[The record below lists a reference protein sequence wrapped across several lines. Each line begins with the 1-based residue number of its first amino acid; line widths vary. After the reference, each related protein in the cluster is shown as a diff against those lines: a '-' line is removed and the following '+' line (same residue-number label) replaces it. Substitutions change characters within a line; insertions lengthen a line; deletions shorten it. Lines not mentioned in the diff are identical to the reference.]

1 MSKYLIVGGVAGG
14 ATTAARLRRND
25 ETAQIILFEKG
36 AYISYANCGL
46 PYYIGD
52 VIHERDKLFVQTPQS
67 FGTRFNIDVRINSEV
82 TAINKEQKTVEV
94 KKTDTGETYTEHYDK
109 LILSPGA
116 EAVHPPIPGI
126 NEKCIFTLRNVH
138 DTDKIKSYIN
148 QHSPQKAVV
157 VGAGFIGLEMAENLH
172 HLGMQVT
179 IVELLDQVMPPIDY
193 SMAAIVHQHLKTKN
207 VAFYL
212 GDGVKTFEHRAQGV
226 AVNLNSGRTLE
237 VDMVILSIGVRA
249 DSKLAKQTGLEIGT
263 TGGIKVNQY
272 LQTSDS
278 DIYAL
283 GDAIE
288 YPNPIT
294 GKPSVAYLAG
304 PANRQGR
311 ICADNLVFGNK
322 TIYNGSIQTAIAKV
336 FDITVASTGA
346 SAKTLQKENI
356 PFCESITHSSSH
368 AGYYPQ
374 AIPLTIKIVFD
385 KTTGKLFGAQ
395 VVGFD
400 GVDKRLDL
408 LASVVK
414 RGGTIYDLIDIEHAY
429 APPYSSAKDPVNI
442 AGYVAE
448 NIIEGRMKPLQWSE
462 LRHLSHAEYTL
473 IDVRTKMEH
482 QLGTIPGAIN
492 IPLDDLRNHLN
503 EIPHDKKVIIFC
515 AVGLRGHVASRI
527 LLQNGFDA
535 YNLSGGYKTYELS
548 VMKHSND
555 DIYENLEVMREDVIE
570 QKIPKPVAPTTK
582 VKVDACGLQ
591 CPGPIIQLKNNMD
604 KLEPGNCIEI
614 TASDPGFQRDVQAWC
629 NITGNKLQSIA
640 NENGTISAIV
650 EKTDVEASPIS
661 NSCGRGKTFIVFSDD
676 LDKAL
681 ASFVL
686 ANGAAA
692 TGQKVSMFFTF
703 WGLNVIKKQNK
714 PTGVKKDIFGKMFSL
729 MLPSSSKALSLS
741 KLNMGGIG
749 SRMMRHIM
757 QNKKIESLES
767 LMHQAQLSGVEFIA
781 CQMSMD
787 VMGVKREELIDNLTV
802 GGVATY
808 MERAEQAN
816 LNLFI

>member
-25 ETAQIILFEKG
+25 ETAEIVLFEKG

-52 VIHERDKLFVQTPQS
+52 VITDRDKLFVQTPES
-67 FGTRFNIDVRINSEV
+67 FGKRFNLDVRVNAEV
-82 TAINKEQKTVEV
+82 ISINKEQKTVDV
-94 KKTDTGETYTEHYDK
+94 KKTDTGETYTETYDK

-126 NEKCIFTLRNVH
+126 NEECIFTLRNVH
-138 DTDKIKSYIN
+138 DTDKIKNYIN
-148 QHSPQKAVV
+148 THQPKKAVV

-172 HLGMQVT
+172 HLGIDVT

-193 SMAAIVHQHLKTKN
+193 SMAAIVHQHLKTKQ

-212 GDGVKTFEHRAQGV
+212 GDGVKFFEHREQGV
-226 AVNLNSGRTLE
+226 EVNLNSGRKLD
-237 VDMVILSIGVRA
+237 VDIVILSIGVRA
-249 DSKLAKQTGLEIGT
+249 DSKLAKQAGLEIGT
-263 TGGIKVNQY
+263 TGGIKVNEY
-272 LQTSDS
+272 LQTSDK

-311 ICADNLVFGNK
+311 ICADNLTFGNK
-322 TIYNGSIQTAIAKV
+322 VPYKGSIQTAIAKV
-336 FDITVASTGA
+336 FDITVASTGV
-346 SAKTLQKENI
+346 SAKTLQKEGI
-356 PFCESITHSSSH
+356 PFCESITHSGSH
-368 AGYYPQ
+368 AGYYPG

-385 KTTGKLFGAQ
+385 PKTGKLFGAQ
-395 VVGFD
+395 AVGYN

-414 RGGTIYDLIDIEHAY
+414 QGGTIYDLIDIEHAY

-448 NIIEGRMKPLQWSE
+448 NIIEGRMKPIQWNE
-462 LRHLSHAEYTL
+462 LSHLSHGEYTL
-473 IDVRTKMEH
+473 IDVRTPMEN

-492 IPLDDLRNHLN
+492 IPVDDLRNHLN

-527 LLQNGFDA
+527 MMQNGFDV

-570 QKIPKPVAPTTK
+570 QKIPKPVAAKITLR
-582 VKVDACGLQ
+582 VDACGLQ
-591 CPGPIIQLKNNMD
+591 CPGPIIQLKKSID
-604 KLEPGNCIEI
+604 KIEPGSSVEI
-614 TASDPGFQRDVQAWC
+614 ISSDPGFQRDVQAWC
-629 NITGNKLQSIA
+629 NMTNNKLQSLT
-640 NENGTISAIV
+640 NQNGTISAIV
-650 EKTDVEASPIS
+650 EKSETEPETIS
-661 NSCGRGKTFIVFSDD
+661 HSCGKGKTFIVFSDD

-692 TGQKVSMFFTF
+692 TGQKVTMFFTF
-703 WGLNVIKKQNK
+703 WGLNVIKKQQK
-714 PTGVKKDIFGKMFSL
+714 PSVDKDIFGKMFG
-729 MLPSSSKALSLS
+729 MMMPSHSKGLKLS
-741 KLNMGGIG
+741 KLNMLGMG
-749 SRMMRHIM
+749 SKMMRYIM
-757 QNKKIESLES
+757 QKKKIDSLES
-767 LMHQAQLSGVEFIA
+767 LMHQAQMSGVEFIA

-787 VMGVKREELIDNLTV
+787 VMGVKREELIDNLTE

-808 MERAEQAN
+808 LERAEQAN